1 MKKTIS
7 VLLVLVL
14 ACAVAF
20 AGGKK
25 ESTTEI
31 YFLNFKPE
39 VAEVY
44 ETEVAPAFAK
54 ENPGYTLKVVT
65 AASGTYEQTFNSAGN
80 LPSKRSCWACEPEEC
95 CCRSFWHRVL

>member
-14 ACAVAF
+14 ACAVVF

-65 AASGTYEQTFNSAGN
+65 AAS
-80 LPSKRSCWACEPEEC
+80 
-95 CCRSFWHRVL
+95 